1 MHPITALKKAFPF
14 RFSAVMMYFNNKT
27 GGFKDKHAYRLV
39 IITDIALLGQK
50 QNLFSKQT
58 F

>member
-1 MHPITALKKAFPF
+1 
-14 RFSAVMMYFNNKT
+14 MMYFNNKT

-50 QNLFSKQT
+50 QNLFSKHK